1 MLRPFAALAVALI
14 TLAGCGNVAAS
25 APKAAVATPNLPCS
39 LPYGTE
45 VALVSPAPGTSASP
59 DGPIVIVAS
68 RDLPRTV
75 TLIATDRKGGIT
87 PVATL
92 ERRTRPMH
100 AKRAPFA
107 DPVYYR
113 ATGSGLRAHRHY
125 TLALDDVAQNGCAP
139 YAAMTGEARFST

>member
-1 MLRPFAALAVALI
+1 MLRRSAVAVLAALV
-14 TLAGCGNVAAS
+14 LAGCS
-25 APKAAVATPNLPCS
+25 ATATAPPQVSATTPNLPCL

-45 VALVSPAPGTSASP
+45 VALVSPAPGSQVSNN
-59 DGPIVIVAS
+59 GPIVLVAS
-68 RDLPRTV
+68 RPLPRTV
-75 TLIATDRKGGIT
+75 TLIATDRHGVVT

-92 ERRTRPMH
+92 EHLAAPAH
-100 AKRAPFA
+100 AAKPPFS

-113 ATGSGLRAHRHY
+113 ATGTGLRAHRHY